1 MIYLDNNA
9 TTYLPPE
16 VLKVMM
22 PYFSEEYGN
31 AASVHAFGNRLMNQ
45 MDSARESVGR
55 LIGADPKDD
64 LTFTSGGTE
73 SNNAIIY
80 SAVKKFPN
88 RRHVITSTVE
98 HSSVGKVIDDL
109 EKQGYEITRVPVDRE
124 GRLDFYFFKDSIR
137 SDTALVTL
145 MWANNE
151 TGVLSPVA
159 EISKVARQKGVLFH
173 CDAVQA
179 IGKVKIDLSKIPVD
193 YLSISAHKLHGPKGI
208 GLLYVRRGIPF
219 APMILGGAQQNGR
232 RAGTENIAGIV
243 GFAVA
248 SDMAQKFVSDAKE
261 SEREEKLRRKLEEGL
276 LNRINDI
283 TIAGQ
288 GAERIPN
295 TSQIIFE
302 RTEGEALLQMMS
314 DAGIYASGGSTCTAG
329 TTQPSHVLLAM
340 GFNEKQ
346 SEAAIRFSLSRYT
359 TEDEINDVLEVM
371 PKLVSKLR
379 SLSSI
384 S

>member
-1 MIYLDNNA
+1 VIYLDNNA

-16 VLKVMM
+16 VREAMM

-31 AASVHAFGNRLMNQ
+31 AASVHTFGSRLMNQ

-73 SNNAIIY
+73 SNNAILY
-80 SAVKKFPN
+80 SVVKKFPN
-88 RRHVITSTVE
+88 RRHIITSTVE
-98 HSSVGKVIDDL
+98 HSSVAKVAEDL

-124 GRLDFYFFKDSIR
+124 GRLDLNFFKNSIR

-159 EISKVARQKGVLFH
+159 EISKITRQKGVLFH
-173 CDAVQA
+173 SDAVQA
-179 IGKVKIDLSKIPVD
+179 IGKVKINVSETPVD
-193 YLSISAHKLHGPKGI
+193 FLSVSAHKLHGPKGI
-208 GLLYVRRGIPF
+208 GLLYVRKGVPF
-219 APMILGGAQQNGR
+219 APLILGGAQQNGR
-232 RAGTENIAGIV
+232 RAGTENMAGIV

-248 SDMAQKFVSDAKE
+248 SDMAQKFVADVKKLE
-261 SEREEKLRRKLEEGL
+261 QEEKLCRKLEEGL
-276 LNRINDI
+276 LNRVSDI

-288 GAERIPN
+288 GAQRIPN

-302 RTEGEALLQMMS
+302 QTEGEALLQMMS

-346 SEAAIRFSLSRYT
+346 SGAAIRFSLSRYT
-359 TEDEINDVLEVM
+359 TEDEINGVLEIM

-379 SLSSI
+379 SI
-384 S
+384 

>member
-16 VLKVMM
+16 VREAMM

-31 AASVHAFGNRLMNQ
+31 AASVHTFGSRLMNQ

-73 SNNAIIY
+73 SNNAILY
-80 SAVKKFPN
+80 SVVKKFPN
-88 RRHVITSTVE
+88 RRHIITSTVE
-98 HSSVGKVIDDL
+98 HSSVAKVAEDL

-124 GRLDFYFFKDSIR
+124 GRLDLNFFKNSIR

-159 EISKVARQKGVLFH
+159 EISKITRQKGVLFH
-173 CDAVQA
+173 SDAVQA
-179 IGKVKIDLSKIPVD
+179 IGKVKINVSETPVD
-193 YLSISAHKLHGPKGI
+193 FLSVSAHKLHGPKGI
-208 GLLYVRRGIPF
+208 GLLYVRKGVPF
-219 APMILGGAQQNGR
+219 APLILGGAQQNGR
-232 RAGTENIAGIV
+232 RAGTENMAGIV

-248 SDMAQKFVSDAKE
+248 SDMAQKFVADVKKLE
-261 SEREEKLRRKLEEGL
+261 QEEKLCRKLEEGL
-276 LNRINDI
+276 LNRVSDI

-288 GAERIPN
+288 GAQRIPN

-302 RTEGEALLQMMS
+302 QTEGEALLQMMS

-346 SEAAIRFSLSRYT
+346 SGAAIRFSLSRYT
-359 TEDEINDVLEVM
+359 TEDEINGVLEIM

-379 SLSSI
+379 SI
-384 S
+384 